1 MNEDISGT
9 SIFLNMLAVFGFIF
23 LARSA
28 PQTTTE
34 IFWIAGAALGVFG
47 TALAALAI
55 KKEWIRVLSAV
66 LIILV
71 IVALR
76 LAP

>member
-9 SIFLNMLAVFGFIF
+9 SIFLNILAVFGFIF
-23 LARSA
+23 VARTA
-28 PQTTTE
+28 PQTE
-34 IFWIAGAALGVFG
+34 IFSIAGAVLGVFG

-55 KKEWIRVLSAV
+55 KKDRIRVLSAV

-71 IVALR
+71 IVTLR
-76 LAP
+76 LAL